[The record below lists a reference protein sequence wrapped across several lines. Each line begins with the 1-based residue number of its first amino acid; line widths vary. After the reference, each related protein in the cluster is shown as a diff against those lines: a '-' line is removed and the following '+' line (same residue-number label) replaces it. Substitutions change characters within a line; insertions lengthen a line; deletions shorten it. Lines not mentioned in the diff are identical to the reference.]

1 MKVPTCILK
10 WDAERLFRAMDVDLE
25 NETFLIEVIY
35 RYTSIPQK
43 SKQIC
48 GFSKAWNEFLLS
60 RAEQRATF
68 VSIKEVDIDGEW
80 DEIFL
85 PAACSTPV
93 VEQGSIIVQL
103 CVLR

>member
-25 NETFLIEVIY
+25 NDSFLVEVIY
-35 RYTSIPQK
+35 RDNARR
-43 SKQIC
+43 KQIS

-60 RAEQRATF
+60 RQEQKATF
-68 VSIKEVDIDGEW
+68 VSIEEVDIDGEW

-93 VEQGSIIVQL
+93 VEQESIIVKL